1 MNAKYDPAA
10 LRSHA
15 LLQQK
20 AGRSVFVPPR
30 EMLALLDD
38 LDRYR
43 HTLERIVG
51 WDYPCRDDGCEA
63 GEVAAKAFEE
73 QK

>member
-1 MNAKYDPAA
+1 MSAKYDIDA
-10 LRSHA
+10 LRSWA
-15 LLQQK
+15 QLQSEL
-20 AGRSVFVPPR
+20 GRSVAVPPR

-38 LDRYR
+38 LERFR
-43 HTLERIVG
+43 HTLERIVA

-73 QK
+73 K

>member
-1 MNAKYDPAA
+1 MSTKYDTAA
-10 LRSHA
+10 LRSWA
-15 LLQQK
+15 RLQ
-20 AGRSVFVPPR
+20 AELGRSVAVPPA

-38 LDRYR
+38 LERFR
-43 HTLERIVG
+43 HALERIVG

-73 QK
+73 N

>member
-1 MNAKYDPAA
+1 MAKYDTAS
-10 LRSHA
+10 LRDQA

-20 AGRSVFVPPR
+20 VGRSVAVPPR

-38 LDRYR
+38 LETFR
-43 HTLERIVG
+43 HTLERIVA

-73 QK
+73 Q